1 MCASQLVAEIPG
13 GSDRFWNTYST
24 YYDSLYRLM
33 PYRKLLWDAFEALE
47 LEPGLRV
54 LDAGCGTGN
63 LEHFIAQ
70 KGDPSVRIDAIDFA
84 SAMLERAHASSVPIS
99 TTFSSRR

>member
-1 MCASQLVAEIPG
+1 MTAYSPAQP
-13 GSDRFWNTYST
+13 SRFWNTYST

-33 PYRKLLWDAFEALE
+33 PYRKMLWDAFEALE
-47 LEPGLRV
+47 LKPGLRV

-70 KGDPSVRIDAIDFA
+70 KNHPPASRCDRLLLGDA
-84 SAMLERAHASSVPIS
+84 
-99 TTFSSRR
+99 